1 MTRESDIIKR
11 HFTFTG
17 DPSVTLGVGD
27 DAAVLTPPI
36 GSQLLVSTDTLVANT
51 HFFPEVPTKDL
62 AHKAAAVSLSDIAA
76 MGGKPLWMTV
86 SLTAP
91 AATPEQWFASMAQG
105 LTESAATHD
114 YRIVGGDLN
123 RGATLSLTTTV
134 IGATATPPLRRDG
147 AKIGDDIWI
156 SGDLGGA
163 AHAVNTRLLNYPLAE
178 EKAMTQAW
186 QKLHRP
192 TPRLPLGLALNGLAT
207 AAMDLSDGLI
217 KTLREIGEASGV
229 SPHIHLE
236 NLPAAPSLTALPT
249 AARHHCLL
257 AGGDDYEI
265 LFTAPP
271 SQRPA
276 ITQIATAAV
285 PLTRIGAIAAGQG
298 IHLHEQG
305 QPLPVPMDGYEHRF
319 TDDR

>member
-1 MTRESDIIKR
+1 
-11 HFTFTG
+11 
-17 DPSVTLGVGD
+17 
-27 DAAVLTPPI
+27 
-36 GSQLLVSTDTLVANT
+36 
-51 HFFPEVPTKDL
+51 
-62 AHKAAAVSLSDIAA
+62 
-76 MGGKPLWMTV
+76 
-86 SLTAP
+86 
-91 AATPEQWFASMAQG
+91 MAQG

-271 SQRPA
+271 LTTARHHPNRHRRRPPHPHRRHRRRTRHPPTRTRPTPA
-276 ITQIATAAV
+276 RPHGRLRT
-285 PLTRIGAIAAGQG
+285 PL
-298 IHLHEQG
+298 
-305 QPLPVPMDGYEHRF
+305 HR
-319 TDDR
+319 